1 MDAMHRSVPLEK
13 LRRFTI
19 AISHL
24 AALVINRIGLNL
36 IASRIHSSI
45 CNFANALPVRIS
57 RDFVPQLGDRVL
69 QPMQFIAQHVE
80 LGLTEGNIAWD
91 CWRNAGNRIAIF
103 GPGHGNRGR
112 GLIGILSLIG
122 GMI

>member
-1 MDAMHRSVPLEK
+1 MHRSVPLEK

-24 AALVINRIGLNL
+24 AALIPNAIRLNI
-36 IASRIHSSI
+36 IASRIHSVI
-45 CNFANALPVRIS
+45 GNFTNTLPVRIS
-57 RDFVPQLGDRVL
+57 RNFVPQLGDRVL
-69 QPMQFIAQHVE
+69 QPMQFVTQHVE
-80 LGLTEGNIAWD
+80 LSLTESNIARS
-91 CWRNAGNRIAIF
+91 CRRGTGNCIAIF